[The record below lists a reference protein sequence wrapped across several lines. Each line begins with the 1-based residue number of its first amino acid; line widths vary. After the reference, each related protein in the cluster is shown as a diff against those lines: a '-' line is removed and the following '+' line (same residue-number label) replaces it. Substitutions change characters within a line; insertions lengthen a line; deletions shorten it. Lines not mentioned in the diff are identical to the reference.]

1 MDYTHP
7 WRSCEIRLRCLAVST
22 SKSQRDQRRKCFA
35 VVEPVRRLT
44 LYFPV
49 IPAPLVV
56 RRGSIFVSFP
66 TLKGNTMPSS
76 NIETELTVF
85 VKQVFEDYIR
95 DTLISNDDKFV
106 QMAETLDFEVKN
118 LTDRVKELQ
127 IFHGELRE
135 LNRAF
140 VDLNDRM
147 ARLSESIISKDTLK
161 KEITQEIVA
170 RLSLVFK

>member
-1 MDYTHP
+1 M
-7 WRSCEIRLRCLAVST
+7 S
-22 SKSQRDQRRKCFA
+22 
-35 VVEPVRRLT
+35 
-44 LYFPV
+44 
-49 IPAPLVV
+49 
-56 RRGSIFVSFP
+56 
-66 TLKGNTMPSS
+66 PSN
-76 NIETELTVF
+76 NIETELTAF

-95 DTLISNDDKFV
+95 DTLISNDDKFI

-118 LTDRVKELQ
+118 LTERVKELQ